1 MAINVFIAF
10 VYLTYQVWEIIYANY
25 VLTFVLQ
32 FHDIPNWK
40 YWPILT
46 LITRKSSLTPQETVE
61 NVRVEKIGQL
71 LNSEY
76 DKLGPMSF
84 HEIGVAL
91 VFLTTVLLW
100 LFRDPRFIPG
110 WADQIMGAKNGDAT
124 AAMIGVLLM
133 FIIPRDLSFI
143 TGSKF
148 LQISM

>member
-1 MAINVFIAF
+1 
-10 VYLTYQVWEIIYANY
+10 
-25 VLTFVLQ
+25 
-32 FHDIPNWK
+32 
-40 YWPILT
+40 
-46 LITRKSSLTPQETVE
+46 
-61 NVRVEKIGQL
+61 
-71 LNSEY
+71 
-76 DKLGPMSF
+76 MSF